1 MVGRSVPAGICILFF
16 LSTSKQSKLI
26 PTVWHTVFRGNPVS
40 WGRGKFTAS
49 GGRERKTRELRR
61 RWRRWWEKTES
72 GGRWGVELWV
82 MTYWLLQDARSF
94 HRLKP
99 IGCEGPLC
107 SVLRCRGQAR
117 SHLTFDLCYFLCVGA
132 ADHQAA
138 QPDYIWAGV
147 CAEQRKE
154 GCVNGWCSHLTV
166 TKEVP
171 PTFGR
176 FEAPLCDSQRS
187 SWSLTYLCTIKFIE
201 KNSYLHLFCMFIMRV
216 CLFFPPD

>member
-1 MVGRSVPAGICILFF
+1 MLQVRGWVLFMWGVILLRSPGGLAEKQVNGWSLCPCRDMHSFF
-16 LSTSKQSKLI
+16 FIHLQAIKTHPHSLT
-26 PTVWHTVFRGNPVS
+26 HTVFRGNPVS

-82 MTYWLLQDARSF
+82 MTYWLLQDAQSF

-176 FEAPLCDSQRS
+176 FEAPLCDLQRS
-187 SWSLTYLCTIKFIE
+187 SWSLT
-201 KNSYLHLFCMFIMRV
+201 
-216 CLFFPPD
+216 